1 MSDFRLVPLAEA
13 SRAAQEAFFGQ
24 AFGPRK
30 AAFLLAHGDWWHRGS
45 QARFAVL
52 DAQGQI
58 AAYNALIA
66 SRIRRQQAVDDVLW
80 LVDIYVLPQ
89 QRGKGLQHLLDEGLR
104 AMGKPQVGFPNAVAA
119 PIHRKHGWGV
129 RDDGW
134 YLHWPISRRADEALR
149 YRAGWQGKLLR
160 GLARLDDP
168 WQRRQRAASLQDLPT
183 AQARRLPALD
193 GARLAQVFSQ
203 HASPLTTLRDEA
215 YFAWRYGQ
223 CPYPQQFRA
232 YLAEDAGQ
240 QVALISR
247 LLKIKGLHTLRIED
261 SFGAAR
267 PDLLRQALVL
277 ALRDGL
283 AQGAEHALAVTTD
296 ESARAIYE
304 GLGFRLGAP
313 LAFCWYSQDAAWMA
327 AIEALRPHWTF
338 ADSDL
343 SYSA

>member
-1 MSDFRLVPLAEA
+1 MSDFRLVPLTEVP
-13 SRAAQEAFFGQ
+13 RAAQEAFFVQ
-24 AFGPRK
+24 AFGAQK
-30 AAFLLAHGDWWHRGS
+30 AAFLLAHGAWWHRGS

-52 DAQGQI
+52 DASGQI

-66 SRIRRQQAVDDVLW
+66 STIRRQQALDEVLW

-89 QRGKGLQHLLDEGLR
+89 QRGKGLQHVLDEGLR
-104 AMGKPQVGFPNAVAA
+104 AIGRPQVGFPNAVAA

-134 YLHWPISRRADEALR
+134 YLHWPISRRAQESLR
-149 YRAGWQGKLLR
+149 YRAGWQGKVMR
-160 GLARLDDP
+160 GLARLDAP
-168 WQRRQRAASLQDLPT
+168 WQRRQRLASLQGLPT
-183 AQARRLPALD
+183 TQARRLPSLD
-193 GARLAQVFSQ
+193 GALLAEVAAQD
-203 HASPLTTLRDEA
+203 ASLLTTLRDEA

-240 QVALISR
+240 RVALISR
-247 LLKIKGLHTLRIED
+247 LLTIKGLRTLRLED
-261 SFGAAR
+261 TFGAAN
-267 PDLLRQALVL
+267 PALLRQALVL

-296 ESARAIYE
+296 EAARAVYE
-304 GLGFRLGAP
+304 GLGFRVGAP
-313 LAFCWYSQDAAWMA
+313 LAFCWYGQDAAWMG